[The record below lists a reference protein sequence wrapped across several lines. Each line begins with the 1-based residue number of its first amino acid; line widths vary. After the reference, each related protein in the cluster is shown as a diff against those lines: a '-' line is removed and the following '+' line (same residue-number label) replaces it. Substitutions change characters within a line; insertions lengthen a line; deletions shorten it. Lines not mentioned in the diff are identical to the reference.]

1 MKLKKGDISG
11 VVHNS
16 QKPGFF
22 RDISP
27 PNQNFVKNRVS
38 DAFHTSQ
45 KPDLEL
51 DISPPT

>member
-1 MKLKKGDISG
+1 MKLNKGDISG

-27 PNQNFVKNRVS
+27 PNPNFVRNRVS
-38 DAFHTSQ
+38 HALHTSQ

-51 DISPPT
+51 DILPPT